1 VSSALHNRSA
11 QSFSPPSNQILPSG
25 RALLG
30 SVTFLTTEICIY
42 LEFCPAPQQIPQR
55 RLYLAVIGS
64 PKANSLRASF
74 RQNPTKENS
83 AQMKRKRFSVEQ
95 IVAVL
100 KQVGGSKDTA
110 AVSDTIHQ
118 FADRLR

>member
-1 VSSALHNRSA
+1 LYLSR
-11 QSFSPPSNQILPSG
+11 ILSG
-25 RALLG
+25 
-30 SVTFLTTEICIY
+30 S
-42 LEFCPAPQQIPQR
+42 QQIPQR
-55 RLYLAVIGS
+55 RRYLAVIGS

-100 KQVGGSKDTA
+100 KQAVGVRNRRSE
-110 AVSDTIHQ
+110 
-118 FADRLR
+118 